1 MEDTTQVVT
10 AVNGVQ
16 FKPKELIN
24 EASSKPDVTV
34 NGDPIKPE
42 MNANGDST
50 GSNATVDIASP
61 KNGTG
66 GNGRPRGPT
75 RTQQINKLYS
85 HPTPLR
91 TFPLPTFVPHNPISL
106 VQILYTWL
114 QQTISPPS
122 SHPHALYQ
130 GVFSPELRSIHVTDE
145 RSAHALWREGFFG
158 KGSLSRSEP
167 SWLDREK
174 RRVGSNASK
183 TSEEVTR
190 QRRAERQ
197 QAKWERA
204 RIGREAIDQKLREE
218 QQLGILSD
226 VALRDSKIKST
237 KKAFVPPVGPGE
249 LLRLPN
255 SQYDVHLFNGPTS
268 TVANPTSPSIER
280 ANEVAD
286 DNKSQSIKKTFVPPV
301 GPGELLRLPNS
312 QCDLDLCNGPTSIVA
327 SHTCPVVEQATKMAD
342 SNGRP
347 QDKTTIPNGHATSPG
362 YKSPPVT
369 EVDLLLRPLH
379 KPVAATI
386 SSETET
392 YTSTNSDVSAEETSN
407 RPTPLNRKKSVRF
420 SPTIEQTTF
429 LPSDPISADF
439 SKPKP
444 PTPPK
449 NTEVDDTLVEIRNQE
464 HIQLTMEEAF
474 FLSYGLGVLSIQD
487 AHSHAPIPPQDLLPL
502 FRQTSY
508 FPVSAT
514 PQNRPDDPFLL
525 SYVVYHHFRSLG
537 WCVRGGTKFGV
548 DYLLY
553 NRGPVFSHAE
563 FAVLIL
569 PTYSHSYWSS
579 NAAIAKDVQ
588 KRQSKKWNWLHC
600 VNRVNGQV
608 KKTLVL
614 VYVDVPPP
622 VYEEGM
628 RVDEVLARY
637 TVREVVLKRWL
648 SNRSRD

>member
-24 EASSKPDVTV
+24 EASSKPDVVV

-42 MNANGDST
+42 MNVNGTST

-75 RTQQINKLYS
+75 RSQQINKLYS

-122 SHPHALYQ
+122 SHPQALYH

-174 RRVGSNASK
+174 RRVGANASK

-204 RIGREAIDQKLREE
+204 RIAREAIDQKLREE
-218 QQLGILSD
+218 QKLGILSD
-226 VALRDSKIKST
+226 AALRDNSKDEPTTTTFLSPVGPEELLRLPNSRYDVHLVNDPTSAVSNTTSPAIERANEAADDNKFQSI
-237 KKAFVPPVGPGE
+237 KKAFVPPIGPGE

-255 SQYDVHLFNGPTS
+255 SQSDV
-268 TVANPTSPSIER
+268 
-280 ANEVAD
+280 
-286 DNKSQSIKKTFVPPV
+286 
-301 GPGELLRLPNS
+301 
-312 QCDLDLCNGPTSIVA
+312 DLYNGPTSIVA
-327 SHTCPVVEQATKMAD
+327 NRAATTVA
-342 SNGRP
+342 
-347 QDKTTIPNGHATSPG
+347 QDKTTIPNGHAISPG
-362 YKSPPVT
+362 YQTPPAT
-369 EVDLLLRPLH
+369 EVDLLLRPLY
-379 KPVAATI
+379 KSVSAKT
-386 SSETET
+386 SGETET
-392 YTSTNSDVSAEETSN
+392 YTSTNSDVSTEETSN
-407 RPTPLNRKKSVRF
+407 RPKPLNRKKSVRF

-429 LPSDPISADF
+429 LPSDPINADF
-439 SKPKP
+439 SKPKS

-449 NTEVDDTLVEIRNQE
+449 IIETDDTVAELHNQE

-474 FLSYGLGVLSIQD
+474 FLSYGLGVLSVQD
-487 AHSHAPIPPQDLLPL
+487 AHNNLPIPPQDLLPL
-502 FRQTSY
+502 FRQTSS

-514 PQNRPDDPFLL
+514 PQNRPDDLFII

-563 FAVLIL
+563 FAILIL
-569 PTYSHSYWSS
+569 PTYSHPYWSS
-579 NAAIAKDVQ
+579 DDAIAKDVQ

-622 VYEEGM
+622 VDEEGM

>member
-16 FKPKELIN
+16 FKTRELIN
-24 EASSKPDVTV
+24 EASYKPDGAV
-34 NGDPIKPE
+34 NGDPIKSE
-42 MNANGDST
+42 MNANGGST
-50 GSNATVDIASP
+50 ESNISVDTASP
-61 KNGTG
+61 PQKGSDG
-66 GNGRPRGPT
+66 DGKPRGPT
-75 RTQQINKLYS
+75 RAQKMNKLYS
-85 HPTPLR
+85 LPAPLR

-106 VQILYTWL
+106 VEILYTWL
-114 QQTISPPS
+114 RQTIRPPS

-130 GVFSPELRSIHVTDE
+130 GVFSPELRSVHVTDE
-145 RSAHALWREGFFG
+145 RSIRALWQEGFFG

-174 RRVGSNASK
+174 RRIGANASK

-204 RIGREAIDQKLREE
+204 RISREAIDQKLREE
-218 QQLGILSD
+218 KEFRIISD
-226 VALRDSKIKST
+226 IALEDDKSQSPMKT
-237 KKAFVPPVGPGE
+237 FLPPIGPE
-249 LLRLPN
+249 QLLRLPN
-255 SQYDVHLFNGPTS
+255 SQYD
-268 TVANPTSPSIER
+268 
-280 ANEVAD
+280 
-286 DNKSQSIKKTFVPPV
+286 
-301 GPGELLRLPNS
+301 
-312 QCDLDLCNGPTSIVA
+312 LDLGNGQARPVAAKQESETVILIGQPKDQTTVPTI
-327 SHTCPVVEQATKMAD
+327 K
-342 SNGRP
+342 N
-347 QDKTTIPNGHATSPG
+347 IPNGHASSME
-362 YKSPPVT
+362 YKIPPVT
-369 EVDLLLRPLH
+369 EVDQLFRPLH
-379 KPVAATI
+379 KPVDASI
-386 SSETET
+386 SDEIET
-392 YTSTNSDVSAEETSN
+392 SRSINGDVLTEET
-407 RPTPLNRKKSVRF
+407 PKEPVPLNRKKSVRF

-429 LPSDPISADF
+429 LPSDPISSDF
-439 SKPKP
+439 SKPS
-444 PTPPK
+444 PTPSSE
-449 NTEVDDTLVEIRNQE
+449 NTEYTEANEAPVQIHNQE

-474 FLSYGLGVLSIQD
+474 FLSYGLGVLSILD
-487 AHSHAPIPPQDLLPL
+487 AHTHSPIPHQDILPL

-508 FPVSAT
+508 FPASVT
-514 PQNRPDDPFLL
+514 PQSRPDDPFLL

-569 PTYSHSYWSS
+569 PSYSHVYWSS
-579 NAAIAKDVQ
+579 DAAIAEDVR
-588 KRQSKKWNWLHC
+588 KKQSKKWNWLHC

-622 VYEEGM
+622 VEEEDM
-628 RVDEVLARY
+628 RVDEVLGRY
-637 TVREVVLKRWL
+637 KVREVVLKRWL

>member
-24 EASSKPDVTV
+24 EASSKPDVAV

-42 MNANGDST
+42 MNVNGTST
-50 GSNATVDIASP
+50 GSNATVDIPSP
-61 KNGTG
+61 KNGTA
-66 GNGRPRGPT
+66 GNGRPRGPS
-75 RTQQINKLYS
+75 RSQQINKLYS

-114 QQTISPPS
+114 HQTISPPS
-122 SHPHALYQ
+122 SHPQALYQ
-130 GVFSPELRSIHVTDE
+130 GVFSPELRSIHVTDQ

-174 RRVGSNASK
+174 RRVGANASK

-218 QQLGILSD
+218 LELGILSD
-226 VALRDSKIKST
+226 AALKDNKVKPTTTTFLS
-237 KKAFVPPVGPGE
+237 PVGPEE

-255 SQYDVHLFNGPTS
+255 SRYDVHVGNGPIS
-268 TVANPTSPSIER
+268 AVANPTNPAIGR
-280 ANEVAD
+280 ANEAAD
-286 DNKSQSIKKTFVPPV
+286 ENKPQSIKKTFVPPV

-327 SHTCPVVEQATKMAD
+327 NHASPIVEQATKEA
-342 SNGRP
+342 GRSSSP
-347 QDKTTIPNGHATSPG
+347 QDSTIPNGHATSPG
-362 YKSPPVT
+362 YKSPPVA
-369 EVDLLLRPLH
+369 EVDLLLRPLY
-379 KPVAATI
+379 KPVSTTF
-386 SSETET
+386 SGETET
-392 YTSTNSDVSAEETSN
+392 FTSTNSDVSTEETSN
-407 RPTPLNRKKSVRF
+407 RPKPLNRKKSVRF

-429 LPSDPISADF
+429 LPSDPINADF

-449 NTEVDDTLVEIRNQE
+449 LTEADDTLVELHNQE

-487 AHSHAPIPPQDLLPL
+487 AHSHLPIPPQDLLPL
-502 FRQTSY
+502 FRQTSS
-508 FPVSAT
+508 FPISAT
-514 PQNRPDDPFLL
+514 PQNRPDDLFII

-563 FAVLIL
+563 FALLIL
-569 PTYSHSYWSS
+569 PTYSHPYWSS
-579 NAAIAKDVQ
+579 DAAIAKDVQ
-588 KRQSKKWNWLHC
+588 KRQSKRWNWLHC

-622 VYEEGM
+622 VDEQGM
-628 RVDEVLARY
+628 RVDEVLTRY

>member
-24 EASSKPDVTV
+24 EASSKPDVAV

-42 MNANGDST
+42 TNVNGTST

-75 RTQQINKLYS
+75 RSQQINKLYS
-85 HPTPLR
+85 YPTPLR

-122 SHPHALYQ
+122 SHPQALYQ

-174 RRVGSNASK
+174 RRVGANASK

-204 RIGREAIDQKLREE
+204 RVGREAIDQKLREE
-218 QQLGILSD
+218 QELGILSD
-226 VALRDSKIKST
+226 AALRDNKDQPTRKTFLSPVGPEELLRLPNSRYDVHLVNGPTSAVANTTSPGSERANEAADDNKPQSIR
-237 KKAFVPPVGPGE
+237 KAFVPPVGPGE
-249 LLRLPN
+249 LLRL
-255 SQYDVHLFNGPTS
+255 S
-268 TVANPTSPSIER
+268 
-280 ANEVAD
+280 
-286 DNKSQSIKKTFVPPV
+286 
-301 GPGELLRLPNS
+301 NS
-312 QCDLDLCNGPTSIVA
+312 QCDLDLCIGPTSVA
-327 SHTCPVVEQATKMAD
+327 NHTSPAVEQSVTTV
-342 SNGRP
+342 G
-347 QDKTTIPNGHATSPG
+347 QDKTTIPNGHVVSPG
-362 YKSPPVT
+362 YESPPAT
-369 EVDLLLRPLH
+369 EVDLLLRPLY
-379 KPVAATI
+379 KPVSAKI
-386 SSETET
+386 SGDTQT
-392 YTSTNSDVSAEETSN
+392 YTSTNSDVSTEETLN
-407 RPTPLNRKKSVRF
+407 RPKPLNRKKSVRF

-429 LPSDPISADF
+429 LPSDPINADF

-449 NTEVDDTLVEIRNQE
+449 ITEADVTLVGLHNQE

-487 AHSHAPIPPQDLLPL
+487 AHSNLPIPPQDLLPL
-502 FRQTSY
+502 FRQTSS

-514 PQNRPDDPFLL
+514 PHTRPDDLFII

-553 NRGPVFSHAE
+553 SRGPVFSHAE

-569 PTYSHSYWSS
+569 PTYSHPYWSS
-579 NAAIAKDVQ
+579 DDAIAKDVQ

-622 VYEEGM
+622 VNEEGM

>member
-24 EASSKPDVTV
+24 EASSKPDVSV

-75 RTQQINKLYS
+75 RSQQINKLYS

-106 VQILYTWL
+106 VQILYMWL
-114 QQTISPPS
+114 QQAISPPS

-130 GVFSPELRSIHVTDE
+130 GVFSLELRCIHVTDE

-174 RRVGSNASK
+174 RRVGANASK

-226 VALRDSKIKST
+226 VALRHNKIIST
-237 KKAFVPPVGPGE
+237 KKTFVPPVGPVE

-255 SQYDVHLFNGPTS
+255 SQYDVQLCNGPIS
-268 TVANPTSPSIER
+268 TVMNSTSPTFER
-280 ANEVAD
+280 PDEVTND
-286 DNKSQSIKKTFVPPV
+286 SKTQLIKKAFVPPI

-312 QCDLDLCNGPTSIVA
+312 KCDLHLCNGSTSIAA
-327 SHTCPVVEQATKMAD
+327 SDTSPVDQSTKLADRNGKLQDVE
-342 SNGRP
+342 
-347 QDKTTIPNGHATSPG
+347 TITNEYAISPG
-362 YKSPPVT
+362 YKSSLAT
-369 EVDLLLRPLH
+369 EVDLLLRPLY
-379 KPVAATI
+379 KPVVATV
-386 SSETET
+386 SGETET
-392 YTSTNSDVSAEETSN
+392 DTSTNGDVSTEETSK
-407 RPTPLNRKKSVRF
+407 RPKPLNRKKSVRF

-439 SKPKP
+439 SKLKP
-444 PTPPK
+444 PTPPRS
-449 NTEVDDTLVEIRNQE
+449 TEVDDTLEIDNQE

-474 FLSYGLGVLSIQD
+474 FLSYGLGVLSIRD
-487 AHSHAPIPPQDLLPL
+487 AHSRLPIPPQDLLPL

-508 FPVSAT
+508 FPVSTT
-514 PQNRPDDPFLL
+514 PQTRPDDPFLL

-569 PTYSHSYWSS
+569 PTYSHFYWSGDAVI
-579 NAAIAKDVQ
+579 AADVQ

-622 VYEEGM
+622 VDEEGM

>member
-1 MEDTTQVVT
+1 MEDTNQVVT

-24 EASSKPDVTV
+24 EASSKPDVAV
-34 NGDPIKPE
+34 IGDSIKPE
-42 MNANGDST
+42 MNVNGGST
-50 GSNATVDIASP
+50 GINATVDIASP
-61 KNGTG
+61 KNGIA
-66 GNGRPRGPT
+66 GNGRPHGPT
-75 RTQQINKLYS
+75 RAQQINKLYS

-122 SHPHALYQ
+122 SHPQALYQ

-145 RSAHALWREGFFG
+145 RSTHALWREGFFG

-174 RRVGSNASK
+174 RRAGANASK

-197 QAKWERA
+197 QTKWERA
-204 RIGREAIDQKLREE
+204 RLGREAIDQKLREE

-226 VALRDSKIKST
+226 VTIRDNKIKST
-237 KKAFVPPVGPGE
+237 KETFVPPVGPRE

-255 SQYDVHLFNGPTS
+255 SEYDIAICNGPKLS
-268 TVANPTSPSIER
+268 TVASPASVTTER
-280 ANEVAD
+280 ACEVPD
-286 DNKSQSIKKTFVPPV
+286 GNKIQSIKEVFVPPV
-301 GPGELLRLPNS
+301 GPEELLRLPNS
-312 QCDLDLCNGPTSIVA
+312 HSDRGLCNGPASAAANHTS
-327 SHTCPVVEQATKMAD
+327 PVVEQAAKVAD
-342 SNGRP
+342 QN
-347 QDKTTIPNGHATSPG
+347 KTISNGHAISPE
-362 YKSPPVT
+362 YKSPPIA

-379 KPVAATI
+379 KPAAATI
-386 SSETET
+386 SDETET
-392 YTSTNSDVSAEETSN
+392 YTATNSDISTEETSK

-439 SKPKP
+439 LKPKP

-449 NTEVDDTLVEIRNQE
+449 NTKADDTLVEIRSQE

-487 AHSHAPIPPQDLLPL
+487 AHSQVPIPPHNLLPL
-502 FRQTSY
+502 FRHSSY
-508 FPVSAT
+508 FPISAT

-569 PTYSHSYWSS
+569 PTYSHPYWSS
-579 NAAIAKDVQ
+579 DTAIVEDVQ

-622 VYEEGM
+622 VDEEGM

-637 TVREVVLKRWL
+637 TIREVVLKRWL

>member
-10 AVNGVQ
+10 AANGVQ
-16 FKPKELIN
+16 FNPKELIN
-24 EASSKPDVTV
+24 EASSKSDVIV
-34 NGDPIKPE
+34 NGDPNKPE
-42 MNANGDST
+42 MNVNGNST
-50 GSNATVDIASP
+50 RSNATVDIASP
-61 KNGTG
+61 KIGTA

-75 RTQQINKLYS
+75 KAQQINKLYS

-114 QQTISPPS
+114 QQAISPPS
-122 SHPHALYQ
+122 SHPQALYE

-145 RSAHALWREGFFG
+145 RSTNALWREGFFG

-174 RRVGSNASK
+174 RRAGANASK

-218 QQLGILSD
+218 QQLGILPD
-226 VALRDSKIKST
+226 VALRDNAIKST
-237 KKAFVPPVGPGE
+237 KEIFVPPVGPGE

-255 SQYDVHLFNGPTS
+255 SECNVHLQSGPISTAVS
-268 TVANPTSPSIER
+268 STTPTVAGAYE
-280 ANEVAD
+280 AAD
-286 DNKSQSIKKTFVPPV
+286 DFECQTIRAAFASPV

-312 QCDLDLCNGPTSIVA
+312 QYELDIFSGTASIITKHTSPIVERTIKG
-327 SHTCPVVEQATKMAD
+327 SGR
-342 SNGRP
+342 NGRP
-347 QDKTTIPNGHATSPG
+347 QDTETIPSGHATPPEYTAS
-362 YKSPPVT
+362 PVT

-379 KPVAATI
+379 KPVTATV
-386 SSETET
+386 SGESES
-392 YTSTNSDVSAEETSN
+392 YISTNSDLSTDEASR
-407 RPTPLNRKKSVRF
+407 RPAALNRKKSVRF

-429 LPSDPISADF
+429 LPSDPISADL
-439 SKPKP
+439 SKTKLPS
-444 PTPPK
+444 PPK
-449 NTEVDDTLVEIRNQE
+449 NTRVDKTAVEIQSQE

-487 AHSHAPIPPQDLLPL
+487 AHSRAPIPPQDLLSL

-508 FPVSAT
+508 FPVPSA
-514 PQNRPDDPFLL
+514 PENRPDDPFLI

-569 PTYSHSYWSS
+569 PTYSHPYWSRD
-579 NAAIAKDVQ
+579 AAITGEVQ
-588 KRQSKKWNWLHC
+588 KRQSKKWSWLHC

-622 VYEEGM
+622 MGEGGM

-637 TVREVVLKRWL
+637 TIREVVLKRWL

>member
-24 EASSKPDVTV
+24 EASSKPDVAA
-34 NGDPIKPE
+34 NGDPIKTE
-42 MNANGDST
+42 MNDNGGSPR
-50 GSNATVDIASP
+50 SNATVDISSP

-75 RTQQINKLYS
+75 KSQQINKLYS

-114 QQTISPPS
+114 QQAISPPS
-122 SHPHALYQ
+122 SHPQALYQ
-130 GVFSPELRSIHVTDE
+130 GVFSSELRSIHVTDE
-145 RSAHALWREGFFG
+145 RSIHALWREGFFG

-174 RRVGSNASK
+174 RRAGSNASK

-218 QQLGILSD
+218 QQLAIQSS
-226 VALRDSKIKST
+226 VALRDNQPKPTEKAFVPPVGPGELLHLPNSRYDVHVSNGPIST
-237 KKAFVPPVGPGE
+237 VASATVELACEIGNNKKRQSTTGEFVPPVGPGE

-255 SQYDVHLFNGPTS
+255 SQP
-268 TVANPTSPSIER
+268 
-280 ANEVAD
+280 
-286 DNKSQSIKKTFVPPV
+286 
-301 GPGELLRLPNS
+301 
-312 QCDLDLCNGPTSIVA
+312 DLNLCSGPTSIV
-327 SHTCPVVEQATKMAD
+327 SNHTSPTRVAIDCGSP
-342 SNGRP
+342 
-347 QDKTTIPNGHATSPG
+347 TIPNGHTTPIG
-362 YKSPPVT
+362 HKSPPVT

-379 KPVAATI
+379 KPSAATI
-386 SSETET
+386 SGEAET
-392 YTSTNSDVSAEETSN
+392 YTSTSSDASAEESSQ
-407 RPTPLNRKKSVRF
+407 RPKPLNRKKSVRF

-429 LPSDPISADF
+429 LPTDPISPDF
-439 SKPKP
+439 SRPKP
-444 PTPPK
+444 PTQPK
-449 NTEVDDTLVEIRNQE
+449 DTAEPEAPVEIRTQE

-474 FLSYGLGVLSIQD
+474 FLSYGLGVLSIKD
-487 AHSHAPIPPQDLLPL
+487 AHSNMPIPPQDLLPL

-514 PQNRPDDPFLL
+514 PQKRPDDPFLL

-563 FAVLIL
+563 FAVLVL
-569 PTYSHSYWSS
+569 PTYSHPYWSS
-579 NAAIAKDVQ
+579 EAAIVEDVQ
-588 KRQSKKWNWLHC
+588 KRQAKKWNWLHC

-622 VYEEGM
+622 VDEEGM

>member
-24 EASSKPDVTV
+24 EASSKPDVVV

-42 MNANGDST
+42 MNVNGTST

-75 RTQQINKLYS
+75 RSQQINKLYS

-122 SHPHALYQ
+122 SHPQALYH

-174 RRVGSNASK
+174 RRVGANASK

-218 QQLGILSD
+218 LELGILSD
-226 VALRDSKIKST
+226 AALRDNSNNSKDEPTTTTFLSPVGPEELLRLPNSRYDVRLVNDPTSALSNITSPAIEQANVAADDNKPQSI

-249 LLRLPN
+249 LVRLPN
-255 SQYDVHLFNGPTS
+255 SQSDV
-268 TVANPTSPSIER
+268 
-280 ANEVAD
+280 
-286 DNKSQSIKKTFVPPV
+286 
-301 GPGELLRLPNS
+301 
-312 QCDLDLCNGPTSIVA
+312 DLCSGPTSIVA
-327 SHTCPVVEQATKMAD
+327 NRAATTVA
-342 SNGRP
+342 
-347 QDKTTIPNGHATSPG
+347 QDKTATPNGHAISPG
-362 YKSPPVT
+362 YQTPPAT
-369 EVDLLLRPLH
+369 EVDLLLRPLY
-379 KPVAATI
+379 KPGSAKT
-386 SSETET
+386 SGETET
-392 YTSTNSDVSAEETSN
+392 FTSTNSDVSTEETSN
-407 RPTPLNRKKSVRF
+407 RPKPLNRKKSVRF

-429 LPSDPISADF
+429 LPSDPINADF
-439 SKPKP
+439 SKLRS

-449 NTEVDDTLVEIRNQE
+449 ITEADDTLIELHNQE

-474 FLSYGLGVLSIQD
+474 FLSYGLGVLSIQN
-487 AHSHAPIPPQDLLPL
+487 AQSNLPIPPQDLLSL
-502 FRQTSY
+502 FRQTSS

-514 PQNRPDDPFLL
+514 PQNRPDDLFII

-563 FAVLIL
+563 FAILIL
-569 PTYSHSYWSS
+569 PTYSHPYWSS
-579 NAAIAKDVQ
+579 DDAIAKDVE

-622 VYEEGM
+622 VDEEGM

>member
-16 FKPKELIN
+16 LIPKELIN
-24 EASSKPDVTV
+24 EASSKPDVSV

-75 RTQQINKLYS
+75 RSQQINKLYS

-114 QQTISPPS
+114 QQAISPPL

-145 RSAHALWREGFFG
+145 RSTHALWREGFFG

-174 RRVGSNASK
+174 RRVGANAFK

-204 RIGREAIDQKLREE
+204 RIDREAIDQKLREE

-226 VALRDSKIKST
+226 VALRQNKTKST
-237 KKAFVPPVGPGE
+237 KKTSVPPIGPGE

-255 SQYDVHLFNGPTS
+255 SEYDAYLSNGPIS
-268 TVANPTSPSIER
+268 TVAKTASPTTIEQPY
-280 ANEVAD
+280 EVAD
-286 DNKSQSIKKTFVPPV
+286 DNKSQLLKKPFVSPV
-301 GPGELLRLPNS
+301 SPGELLRLPNS
-312 QCDLDLCNGPTSIVA
+312 QCDLDICNGPTSIVA
-327 SHTCPVVEQATKMAD
+327 NHTSPIID
-342 SNGRP
+342 HNGRP
-347 QDKTTIPNGHATSPG
+347 QDKETIPNGHATSPG
-362 YKSPPVT
+362 YKTPPAT

-379 KPVAATI
+379 KPVTATI
-386 SSETET
+386 SGGTET
-392 YTSTNSDVSAEETSN
+392 DTSTNGDVSTEEASN
-407 RPTPLNRKKSVRF
+407 RPKSLSRKKSVRF

-449 NTEVDDTLVEIRNQE
+449 TTEADDTVLEIHNQE

-487 AHSHAPIPPQDLLPL
+487 AHSHLPISPQDLLPL
-502 FRQTSY
+502 FRQNSY
-508 FPVSAT
+508 FPVSTT
-514 PQNRPDDPFLL
+514 PQNRPDDPFLI

-569 PTYSHSYWSS
+569 PTYSHSYWSRD
-579 NAAIAKDVQ
+579 AAIAEDVQ

-622 VYEEGM
+622 VNEEGM
-628 RVDEVLARY
+628 RVDEVLASY
-637 TVREVVLKRWL
+637 TIREVVLKRWL

>member
-16 FKPKELIN
+16 FKQEELIN
-24 EASSKPDVTV
+24 EASSKPDIAV

-50 GSNATVDIASP
+50 GSSATVDIASS
-61 KNGTG
+61 KNGAA

-75 RTQQINKLYS
+75 RSQQINKLYS

-122 SHPHALYQ
+122 SHPHTLYQ

-174 RRVGSNASK
+174 RRVGANASK

-218 QQLGILSD
+218 QQVEILPD
-226 VALRDSKIKST
+226 LALPDAKVQST
-237 KKAFVPPVGPGE
+237 KRTFLSPVGPGE

-255 SQYDVHLFNGPTS
+255 SQYDLQLSNAAIS
-268 TVANPTSPSIER
+268 TVADPTSPEIER
-280 ANEVAD
+280 ADETAD
-286 DNKSQSIKKTFVPPV
+286 DKNHLNKKTFVPPV

-312 QCDLDLCNGPTSIVA
+312 KYDLDLCNGPTSIVA
-327 SHTCPVVEQATKMAD
+327 NHTSSDA
-342 SNGRP
+342 NGRI
-347 QDKTTIPNGHATSPG
+347 QDKPTILNGHAISSE
-362 YKSPPVT
+362 YKSPPAT

-386 SSETET
+386 SRETET
-392 YTSTNSDVSAEETSN
+392 SSTNSDLSTEETSK
-407 RPTPLNRKKSVRF
+407 RATPLTRKKSVRF

-429 LPSDPISADF
+429 LPSDPINADY
-439 SKPKP
+439 SKPKSP
-444 PTPPK
+444 ASPK
-449 NTEVDDTLVEIRNQE
+449 NTEVDNTLVEIHSQE

-487 AHSHAPIPPQDLLPL
+487 PHSNAPIPPQDLLPL

-508 FPVSAT
+508 FPVSARS
-514 PQNRPDDPFLL
+514 QNRPDDPFLL

-579 NAAIAKDVQ
+579 DAAIVEDVQ

-622 VYEEGM
+622 VDEEGM

>member
-10 AVNGVQ
+10 AINGVQ
-16 FKPKELIN
+16 FNPKELIN
-24 EASSKPDVTV
+24 EASSKLDVTV
-34 NGDPIKPE
+34 SGDPNKPE
-42 MNANGDST
+42 MNVNGDST
-50 GSNATVDIASP
+50 KSSAAVDIASP
-61 KNGTG
+61 KNKTA

-75 RTQQINKLYS
+75 KAQQINKLYS

-91 TFPLPTFVPHNPISL
+91 TFPLPAFVPHNPISL

-114 QQTISPPS
+114 QQAISPPS
-122 SHPHALYQ
+122 SHPQALYK
-130 GVFSPELRSIHVTDE
+130 GVFSPELRSIHVTSE
-145 RSAHALWREGFFG
+145 RSTNALWREGFFG

-174 RRVGSNASK
+174 RRVGANASK

-218 QQLGILSD
+218 QQLGILPD
-226 VALRDSKIKST
+226 VALRDNAIKST
-237 KKAFVPPVGPGE
+237 KKTFVPPVGPAELLRLPNSECNAHPRSGPISTTVSSTSPTVARAYEAADDIKGQAIKAAFVSPIGPRE

-255 SQYDVHLFNGPTS
+255 SQY
-268 TVANPTSPSIER
+268 
-280 ANEVAD
+280 
-286 DNKSQSIKKTFVPPV
+286 
-301 GPGELLRLPNS
+301 ELGT
-312 QCDLDLCNGPTSIVA
+312 CNGPASIVTK
-327 SHTCPVVEQATKMAD
+327 HTCPVVEQTTKEAGC
-342 SNGRP
+342 NGRP
-347 QDKTTIPNGHATSPG
+347 QDTAPIPNGRAGS
-362 YKSPPVT
+362 SSVM

-379 KPVAATI
+379 KPVAATV
-386 SSETET
+386 SGEPETC
-392 YTSTNSDVSAEETSN
+392 TSTNSDLSTDGTSR
-407 RPTPLNRKKSVRF
+407 RPPGLNRKKSVRF

-429 LPSDPISADF
+429 LPSDPISADL
-439 SKPKP
+439 SKTKLPC
-444 PTPPK
+444 PPK
-449 NTEVDDTLVEIRNQE
+449 NTRVDETTVEIQSQE

-487 AHSHAPIPPQDLLPL
+487 AHSRVPIPPQDLMSL

-508 FPVSAT
+508 FPVPSA
-514 PQNRPDDPFLL
+514 PENRPDDPFLI

-569 PTYSHSYWSS
+569 PTYSHPYWSS
-579 NAAIAKDVQ
+579 DAAITGDVQ

-622 VYEEGM
+622 MDEGGM